1 MITTPS
7 VPLVADPT
15 VIDTAAPSS
24 SGPVR
29 FEKSLVDRACL
40 GDADALQ
47 TIVRQFIDPP
57 ETIVACEY
65 LGTLG
70 IQPFG
75 LKSFLVLTPRRL
87 GALRIG
93 WFGYVLYQDAPLEYT
108 VSGVV
113 AQPSKL
119 GLYLWT
125 FFNTLVILTADFFL
139 FALAAAISTALSV
152 LALLLA
158 PLALAAVWLM
168 TVRMYYAINKCGML
182 WAVREGISVYA
193 FTNRGRMNLANRL
206 HRLIFEMRERRVRE
220 VSPMP

>member
-220 VSPMP
+220 VSPVP

>member
-15 VIDTAAPSS
+15 VIDAGAPSS

-29 FEKSLVDRACL
+29 FDKSLVDRACL

-87 GALRIG
+87 GSLRIG

-139 FALAAAISTALSV
+139 FAMAAAISTALSV

-220 VSPMP
+220 VSPVP

>member
-7 VPLVADPT
+7 VPLVADTT
-15 VIDTAAPSS
+15 VIDTGAPSS

-40 GDADALQ
+40 GDTEALQ

-57 ETIVACEY
+57 ETIEACEY

-139 FALAAAISTALSV
+139 FAMAAAISTALSV

-220 VSPMP
+220 VSPVP

>member
-206 HRLIFEMRERRVRE
+206 HRLIFEMRERRARE